1 MLPTFIFTG
10 IKTLAG
16 GTEAIDPFRSLIE
29 GVIKI
34 AIFIGYLWLTS
45 LMKTMKR
52 LYQYH
57 GAEHKT
63 IFCYEHGEE
72 LTVENVRKYKR
83 FHPRCGTSFIFLTL
97 AISILVY
104 TVLPINSELFIVN
117 FGVSQF
123 VGDLLRICCKIIFLP
138 IVVGISY
145 ELIRIAGRYDNIL
158 TRIISAPGLAIQR
171 LTTKEPEDD
180 RGSNRIYETG
190 SPRKTGGCKVVIRQ
204 AVSLIKQ
211 RLSDAGTDD
220 AEFDAKQIISEV
232 SGKKL
237 PFEELSDEQYAVCLD
252 MAKRRAK
259 GEPLQYIL
267 GSWDFYGRTFSVG
280 EGVLIPRPETE
291 QLCDLAIDHLKKT
304 GGKAVDL
311 CSGSGCIAI
320 TVALET
326 GLSVSG
332 IEISDKAYGYFV
344 RNISLN
350 NADSL
355 VEPINADIFDETV
368 ISRFED
374 DSLSAVLSNPPYI
387 SSADMKTLRQ
397 ELRFEPELAL
407 FGGEDGLDYYRRIL
421 PLWEKKLSLNGLF
434 AVEIGEEQG
443 AAVEEIFRSV
453 SLSPVTIKDYSGHD
467 RIVCAVKQ

>member
-1 MLPTFIFTG
+1 M
-10 IKTLAG
+10 
-16 GTEAIDPFRSLIE
+16 
-29 GVIKI
+29 
-34 AIFIGYLWLTS
+34 
-45 LMKTMKR
+45 
-52 LYQYH
+52 
-57 GAEHKT
+57 
-63 IFCYEHGEE
+63 
-72 LTVENVRKYKR
+72 
-83 FHPRCGTSFIFLTL
+83 
-97 AISILVY
+97 
-104 TVLPINSELFIVN
+104 
-117 FGVSQF
+117 
-123 VGDLLRICCKIIFLP
+123 
-138 IVVGISY
+138 
-145 ELIRIAGRYDNIL
+145 
-158 TRIISAPGLAIQR
+158 
-171 LTTKEPEDD
+171 
-180 RGSNRIYETG
+180 
-190 SPRKTGGCKVVIRQ
+190 VIRQ

-311 CSGSGCIAI
+311 CLGSGCIAI

-355 VEPINADIFDETV
+355 VEPINADIFDEMV

-443 AAVEEIFRSV
+443 AAVEKIFRSV

>member
-1 MLPTFIFTG
+1 M
-10 IKTLAG
+10 
-16 GTEAIDPFRSLIE
+16 
-29 GVIKI
+29 
-34 AIFIGYLWLTS
+34 
-45 LMKTMKR
+45 
-52 LYQYH
+52 
-57 GAEHKT
+57 
-63 IFCYEHGEE
+63 
-72 LTVENVRKYKR
+72 
-83 FHPRCGTSFIFLTL
+83 
-97 AISILVY
+97 
-104 TVLPINSELFIVN
+104 
-117 FGVSQF
+117 
-123 VGDLLRICCKIIFLP
+123 
-138 IVVGISY
+138 
-145 ELIRIAGRYDNIL
+145 
-158 TRIISAPGLAIQR
+158 
-171 LTTKEPEDD
+171 
-180 RGSNRIYETG
+180 
-190 SPRKTGGCKVVIRQ
+190 VIRQ

-237 PFEELSDEQYAVCLD
+237 PFEELSDEQYALCLD

-387 SSADMKTLRQ
+387 SSADMKTLQQ

>member
-1 MLPTFIFTG
+1 M
-10 IKTLAG
+10 
-16 GTEAIDPFRSLIE
+16 
-29 GVIKI
+29 
-34 AIFIGYLWLTS
+34 
-45 LMKTMKR
+45 
-52 LYQYH
+52 
-57 GAEHKT
+57 
-63 IFCYEHGEE
+63 
-72 LTVENVRKYKR
+72 
-83 FHPRCGTSFIFLTL
+83 
-97 AISILVY
+97 
-104 TVLPINSELFIVN
+104 
-117 FGVSQF
+117 
-123 VGDLLRICCKIIFLP
+123 
-138 IVVGISY
+138 
-145 ELIRIAGRYDNIL
+145 
-158 TRIISAPGLAIQR
+158 
-171 LTTKEPEDD
+171 
-180 RGSNRIYETG
+180 
-190 SPRKTGGCKVVIRQ
+190 VIRQ

-355 VEPINADIFDETV
+355 VEPINADIFDEMV

-387 SSADMKTLRQ
+387 SSADMKTLQQ

>member
-1 MLPTFIFTG
+1 M
-10 IKTLAG
+10 
-16 GTEAIDPFRSLIE
+16 
-29 GVIKI
+29 
-34 AIFIGYLWLTS
+34 
-45 LMKTMKR
+45 
-52 LYQYH
+52 
-57 GAEHKT
+57 
-63 IFCYEHGEE
+63 
-72 LTVENVRKYKR
+72 
-83 FHPRCGTSFIFLTL
+83 
-97 AISILVY
+97 
-104 TVLPINSELFIVN
+104 
-117 FGVSQF
+117 
-123 VGDLLRICCKIIFLP
+123 
-138 IVVGISY
+138 
-145 ELIRIAGRYDNIL
+145 
-158 TRIISAPGLAIQR
+158 
-171 LTTKEPEDD
+171 
-180 RGSNRIYETG
+180 
-190 SPRKTGGCKVVIRQ
+190 VIRQ
-204 AVSLIKQ
+204 AVSLIKL

>member
-1 MLPTFIFTG
+1 M
-10 IKTLAG
+10 
-16 GTEAIDPFRSLIE
+16 
-29 GVIKI
+29 
-34 AIFIGYLWLTS
+34 
-45 LMKTMKR
+45 
-52 LYQYH
+52 
-57 GAEHKT
+57 
-63 IFCYEHGEE
+63 
-72 LTVENVRKYKR
+72 
-83 FHPRCGTSFIFLTL
+83 
-97 AISILVY
+97 
-104 TVLPINSELFIVN
+104 
-117 FGVSQF
+117 
-123 VGDLLRICCKIIFLP
+123 
-138 IVVGISY
+138 
-145 ELIRIAGRYDNIL
+145 
-158 TRIISAPGLAIQR
+158 
-171 LTTKEPEDD
+171 
-180 RGSNRIYETG
+180 
-190 SPRKTGGCKVVIRQ
+190 VIRQ

-421 PLWEKKLSLNGLF
+421 RWGEKKLSLNGLF

-453 SLSPVTIKDYSGHD
+453 SRSPVTIKDYSGHD